1 MDKSKNTGRGDA
13 GTANASLNSVY
24 DKWMV
29 NPAHAAFFDHSDYYN
44 YGFTRAETR
53 TQREASE
60 NLLTELLGLLPDKT
74 GTILDV
80 ACGLGASARRLL
92 DHYEPESTAAINIS
106 DLQLNRSRHNAPNA
120 RLLKMDATCLAF
132 ADASFD
138 SILCV
143 EAAFHFKTREQF
155 LREAHRVLKPGGWL
169 VVSDILGWTSKAKRA
184 NRLRGPSAYRDLIA
198 RTGFEN
204 ARVVDATRQCT
215 RVCADRLRRWPG
227 EQRRAGRFSLKQ
239 FVSGCLFAQGYATFM
254 RLSQPYYLLV
264 AAQKPG

>member
-1 MDKSKNTGRGDA
+1 MGRSNAGRGDSA
-13 GTANASLNSVY
+13 AANLRLNAVY

-44 YGFTRAETR
+44 YGYTTPETKN
-53 TQREASE
+53 QREASE
-60 NLLTELLGLLPDKT
+60 NLLTELLDLLPDKT

-80 ACGLGASARRLL
+80 ACGLGASTRRLL
-92 DHYEPESTAAINIS
+92 DYYEPGAIAAINIS
-106 DLQLNRSRHNAPNA
+106 DLQLERARYNAPNV

-132 ADASFD
+132 PDASFD

-155 LREAHRVLKPGGWL
+155 LREAQRVLKPGGWL

-184 NRLRGPSAYRDLIA
+184 NRLQGPTAYRNLIA

-204 ARVVDATRQCT
+204 ARVVDATRECT
-215 RVCADRLRRWPG
+215 RACADRLRRWPG

-239 FVSGCLFAQGYATFM
+239 FVSGWLFAQGYATFM
-254 RLSQPYYLLV
+254 RISQPYYLLV
-264 AAQKPG
+264 AAQKPA